1 MFGFGAISEFP
12 LATSSTVAGPS
23 THAVTATLSAT
34 VSESSTSTL
43 QGRLVSSISAS
54 ATVTASGEL
63 TKLGTASLSSSSTV
77 ASVAHLTFARS
88 STLSSSA
95 TIDAY
100 PQPLATAATL
110 SGSATVSGSGG
121 LIKLGTATLSSSST
135 LASVQELQVGAASL
149 IADIGTLSGKM
160 TGALNFN
167 AGGLSS
173 SATVSSAPTKTIH
186 LDASIDGSTSV
197 SSDGVV
203 QKLGRASL
211 GTGTPFTSG
220 FNSDGFT
227 GGTRVSANGF
237 VASNHLGAVATL
249 TADAEVTRLFNTTLS
264 AVATLSADLVP
275 VQDAVIQSIASLTGN
290 SVLLHGGSTDLS
302 SVVSIEARL
311 LSTTEKPDI
320 VSFSLHV
327 DKLREL
333 NGYISKTKDITG
345 YIDKGLNITSYID
358 KDSGITGYIDKIVEK
373 TLVRER

>member
-1 MFGFGAISEFP
+1 MFGFGAISESP

-23 THAVTATLSAT
+23 THTVTATLSAT
-34 VSESSTSTL
+34 VSESSTPTL
-43 QGRLVSSISAS
+43 QGRLVSGISAS

-100 PQPLATAATL
+100 PQPLGTAATL

-160 TGALNFN
+160 VGTMVA

-173 SATVSSAPTKTIH
+173 SATVSIAPTRIIH
-186 LDASIDGSTSV
+186 VDASIDGSTSV

-220 FNSDGFT
+220 FNPESFT

-237 VASNHLGAVATL
+237 VASNHLEAVATL
-249 TADAEVTRLFNTTLS
+249 TAAAEVTRLFNTTLS

-290 SVLLHGGSTDLS
+290 SVLLHGGSTNLS
-302 SVVSIEARL
+302 SVVSIEAKL